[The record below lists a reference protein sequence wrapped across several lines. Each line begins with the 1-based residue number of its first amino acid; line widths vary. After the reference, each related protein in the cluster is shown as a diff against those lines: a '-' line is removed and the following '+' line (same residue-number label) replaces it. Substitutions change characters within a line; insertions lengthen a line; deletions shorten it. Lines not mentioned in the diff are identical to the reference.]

1 MKCSPFLIL
10 ASIYLKVKFQVLHRS
25 ILYNYNFE
33 VEICQRNKETLQTG
47 KERPENPVQKV
58 SY

>member
-1 MKCSPFLIL
+1 MFSFFDSRLNIFESKVSNFT
-10 ASIYLKVKFQVLHRS
+10 SINFIY
-25 ILYNYNFE
+25 YNFE

>member
-1 MKCSPFLIL
+1 M
-10 ASIYLKVKFQVLHRS
+10 
-25 ILYNYNFE
+25 LYNYNFE

-58 SY
+58 SYWCKDYQWFLLRIR

>member
-1 MKCSPFLIL
+1 MFSFFDSRLNMFESKISNLP
-10 ASIYLKVKFQVLHRS
+10 RS
-25 ILYNYNFE
+25 MLYNYNFE